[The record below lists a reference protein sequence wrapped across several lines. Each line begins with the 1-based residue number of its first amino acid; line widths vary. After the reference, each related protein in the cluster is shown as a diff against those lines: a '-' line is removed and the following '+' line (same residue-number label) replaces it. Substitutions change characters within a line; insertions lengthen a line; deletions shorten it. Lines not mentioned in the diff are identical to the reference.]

1 MKQPMWAVFSGKD
14 KDLRWPLHWDGASGT
29 LLRAYRGAVFFRRR
43 FAAETAKSW
52 PGSRV
57 VKIGLYRETPPPRRT
72 R

>member
-1 MKQPMWAVFSGKD
+1 MKQPMWAVFDEKD
-14 KDLRWPLHWDGASGT
+14 WDLKRPLHWDEEGKT
-29 LLRAYRGAVFFRRR
+29 LVQAYRGDVFFKRK
-43 FAAETAKSW
+43 FAAEASKSW